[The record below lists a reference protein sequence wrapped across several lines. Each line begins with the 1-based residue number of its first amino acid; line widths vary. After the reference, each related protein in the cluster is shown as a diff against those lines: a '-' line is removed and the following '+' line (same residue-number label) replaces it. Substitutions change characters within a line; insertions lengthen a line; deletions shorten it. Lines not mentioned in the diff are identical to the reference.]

1 MYRRSLLV
9 SAISLLAACSTAP
22 PPAPSP
28 VTTPIPPP
36 TPRLPRIG
44 IALGGGGT
52 KGFAHV
58 GVIKALEAQ
67 GLQPQ
72 LIAGT
77 SAGSVVGALYASGID
92 GFALQEL
99 AFGLDESRVRDLNLR
114 SPWEGLVIGQK
125 LQDYVNELVK
135 NRPIEQLAKPF
146 VAVATQG
153 DNGARVDFARG
164 NTGQAVRASSSFPVF
179 FKPTQILGK
188 TYVDGCL
195 VSPVPVDAARKLG
208 ADIVVAVDISA
219 QLERRVV
226 FDGLSNVIDQSLI
239 IMIKRL
245 GEQELARA
253 DVVIR
258 PKVGRIGAT
267 DFDQKDRAILEG
279 EKAVAQALP
288 AIRLAVQKWQAS
300 HP

>member
-1 MYRRSLLV
+1 M
-9 SAISLLAACSTAP
+9 AP
-22 PPAPSP
+22 PG
-28 VTTPIPPP
+28 PP
-36 TPRLPRIG
+36 RQPRIG

-67 GLQPQ
+67 GLRPE

-77 SAGSVVGALYASGID
+77 SAGSVVGALYASGLD

-99 AFGLDESRVRDLNLR
+99 AFGLDESKVKDFNLR

-125 LQDYVNELVK
+125 LQDYVNQLVK
-135 NRPIEQLAKPF
+135 NRTIDQLSKPF

-153 DNGARVDFARG
+153 DTGQRVDFARG

-195 VSPVPVDAARKLG
+195 VSPVPVDAARKMG
-208 ADIVVAVDISA
+208 ADIVIGVDISA
-219 QLERRVV
+219 QLERRLV
-226 FDGLSNVIDQSLI
+226 FDGLSNVIDQSLV
-239 IMIKRL
+239 IMIRRL

-258 PKVGRIGAT
+258 PKVGKIGVT
-267 DFDQKDRAILEG
+267 DFDQKDKAILEG
-279 EKAVAQALP
+279 EKAVALAL
-288 AIRLAVQKWQAS
+288 ADVRLAIQKWQLS